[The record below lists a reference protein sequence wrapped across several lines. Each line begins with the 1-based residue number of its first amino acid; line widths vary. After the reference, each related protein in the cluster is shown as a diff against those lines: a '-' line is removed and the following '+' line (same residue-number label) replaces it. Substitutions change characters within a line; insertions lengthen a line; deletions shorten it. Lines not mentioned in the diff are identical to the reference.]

1 MDIGGV
7 DKKVHEGEDECHS
20 HSHDQEDQGYWIC
33 TVDEEWYW
41 VENDQDISAI
51 GKGKSMGKGNKGYWG
66 GQGKG
71 QYGKAAGKGTFQG
84 KCYNCG
90 EQGHSAK
97 FCPKGKGKGKS
108 TFQGNCYN
116 CGQPGHFARECRM
129 KGKGGKSGGGQK
141 GKGYEKGGFGPS
153 KGNKGSKGFG
163 KDGGKGYGKGGMGK
177 GAQGCFICGGPHM
190 QRDCPNR
197 GGHVRALEEWNW
209 HGGEVRQLAGLCTK
223 VKKDAKTA
231 EDEKADVMKKIDK
244 AEKKAEDGKSKK
256 EKKESTASMEKGDA
270 GESKVKA
277 EGGDAD
283 KVKEKRKEKEKADAK
298 KELRSLQTIV
308 RGKVSSLGD
317 GGEWEELVMAV
328 DSGASETV
336 VNEEML
342 PTIETIEGVAYRQ
355 GVEYELASGETIPN
369 QGEKVFTGESEN
381 CVARQLKAQVC
392 AVNKALLSVSK
403 VVSAGNRLVFDEES
417 YIEDKATG
425 ERIWLTEKHGMYMLK
440 MWVKKDQ
447 STFQRQGQ

>member
-1 MDIGGV
+1 M
-7 DKKVHEGEDECHS
+7 
-20 HSHDQEDQGYWIC
+20 
-33 TVDEEWYW
+33 
-41 VENDQDISAI
+41 
-51 GKGKSMGKGNKGYWG
+51 
-66 GQGKG
+66 
-71 QYGKAAGKGTFQG
+71 
-84 KCYNCG
+84 
-90 EQGHSAK
+90 
-97 FCPKGKGKGKS
+97 
-108 TFQGNCYN
+108 
-116 CGQPGHFARECRM
+116 
-129 KGKGGKSGGGQK
+129 
-141 GKGYEKGGFGPS
+141 
-153 KGNKGSKGFG
+153 
-163 KDGGKGYGKGGMGK
+163 
-177 GAQGCFICGGPHM
+177 
-190 QRDCPNR
+190 
-197 GGHVRALEEWNW
+197 RALEEWNW
-209 HGGEVRQLAGLCTK
+209 HGGEVRQLAGLCTKVKKDAKTVEDEKADVVKKIDKAEKLQERLKEVLDEIHEDRQRLQRMTECSENWHGGK

-277 EGGDAD
+277 EGRDAD

-342 PTIETIEGVAYRQ
+342 PTIETIVGVAYRQ

-403 VVSAGNRLVFDEES
+403 EVSAGNRVVFDEES